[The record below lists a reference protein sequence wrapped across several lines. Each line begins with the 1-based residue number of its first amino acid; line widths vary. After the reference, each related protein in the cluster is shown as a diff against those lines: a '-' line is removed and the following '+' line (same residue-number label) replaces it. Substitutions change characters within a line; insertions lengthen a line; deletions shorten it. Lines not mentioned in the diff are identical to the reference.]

1 MQIDDLNS
9 QNSSNKDQILSYEEI
24 EKFPKSFYTHAEA
37 IFHLKEVGI
46 EIKQTRVAEWL
57 SVSRANV
64 SQVVGRMQNSG
75 LIEFSDDLKLTETG
89 ECLAMNISR
98 RHRIT
103 ERFLSEVLNLPWDQ
117 VYEETSRWENVLSPI
132 TEKAMLKMLGYPK
145 TGPFGNPIPYSN
157 YQEKNMVSLLN
168 VESNK
173 TYSIEKITE
182 ELKKDSSMIDFL
194 QTHEMVPGSTI
205 NVADAGDYS
214 ITISTNK
221 NDYFGIDQFIA
232 KRVFVT

>member
-1 MQIDDLNS
+1 
-9 QNSSNKDQILSYEEI
+9 
-24 EKFPKSFYTHAEA
+24 
-37 IFHLKEVGI
+37 
-46 EIKQTRVAEWL
+46 
-57 SVSRANV
+57 
-64 SQVVGRMQNSG
+64 
-75 LIEFSDDLKLTETG
+75 
-89 ECLAMNISR
+89 
-98 RHRIT
+98 
-103 ERFLSEVLNLPWDQ
+103 
-117 VYEETSRWENVLSPI
+117 
-132 TEKAMLKMLGYPK
+132 MLKMLGYPK

-194 QTHEMVPGSTI
+194 QTHKMIPGSTI

>member
-1 MQIDDLNS
+1 MNKNPNVFVQNELENLPNS
-9 QNSSNKDQILSYEEI
+9 FFS
-24 EKFPKSFYTHAEA
+24 HAEA
-37 IFHLKEVGI
+37 IYHLEEVGI
-46 EIKQTRVAEWL
+46 EVRQTRVADWL
-57 SVSRANV
+57 GVSRANV

-75 LIEFSDDLKLTETG
+75 LIEFNDDLKLTETG
-89 ECLAMNISR
+89 ECLAKNIAR

-103 ERFLSEVLNLPWDQ
+103 ERFLSEILNLPWDQ

-157 YQEKNMVSLLN
+157 YQEKSMLSLLN

-182 ELKKDSSMIDFL
+182 ELATID
-194 QTHEMVPGSTI
+194 
-205 NVADAGDYS
+205 
-214 ITISTNK
+214 TNK
-221 NDYFGIDQFIA
+221 YKYEIIKLENKKYERHLLEIR
-232 KRVFVT
+232 KSE

>member
-1 MQIDDLNS
+1 MQIDDLNFQS
-9 QNSSNKDQILSYEEI
+9 SSNKDQILSYEEI

-145 TGPFGNPIPYSN
+145 TGPFGTPFHI
-157 YQEKNMVSLLN
+157 QIIKK
-168 VESNK
+168 K
-173 TYSIEKITE
+173 TW
-182 ELKKDSSMIDFL
+182 
-194 QTHEMVPGSTI
+194 
-205 NVADAGDYS
+205 
-214 ITISTNK
+214 
-221 NDYFGIDQFIA
+221 
-232 KRVFVT
+232 